1 MKKVFLLPRGL
12 EKFSAKELRNMKA
25 ILGGAEDVPAPIYY
39 PTSGGR
45 RCANGQAWSE
55 TLQRCVVVAIGVP
68 DGPR

>member
-12 EKFSAKELRNMKA
+12 EKFSAQELKNMKY
-25 ILGGAEDVPAPIYY
+25 ILGGVENVPDVIYF

-45 RCANGQAWSE
+45 RCAEGQVWSD
-55 TLQRCVVVAIGVP
+55 TLQRCVVVAVGVP